1 MAPMA
6 DTPQSSAN
14 PVQDTL
20 VRAVEVVGE
29 GAQNQVKKTRGLVEF
44 IGGLGYLLAD
54 TATWLFRAG
63 VKREVPLGGRNI
75 LAQMVRVGVRSIPI
89 VALVQVFIG
98 MILALQMAPTME
110 KYGQIQQIATI
121 VAIAMARELG
131 PLISGIVLSGFAG
144 ASIAA
149 ELGTMVEGEEIKA
162 LRASALNPIRFL
174 VLPRIIATVL
184 MLTMLTVIADVVG
197 VAGGMLVGTQIL
209 DIDADV
215 YLTTTQLA
223 ILPRDFLAGII
234 KGPLFGLLI
243 ATIACYEGLNVS
255 GGAEGVGRATTNTVV
270 KCIVALIT
278 ADVIATSLMYAFGL

>member
-1 MAPMA
+1 MA
-6 DTPQSSAN
+6 DAPPSSPT
-14 PVQDTL
+14 PVQDVL

-44 IGGLGYLLAD
+44 IGGLGYLLGD

-63 VKREVPLGGRNI
+63 VKREVPLGGRNV
-75 LAQMVRVGVRSIPI
+75 LAQMVRVGIRSIPI
-89 VALVQVFIG
+89 VALVQLFIG

-174 VLPRIIATVL
+174 VLPRVIATVL
-184 MLTMLTVIADVVG
+184 MLTMLTVIADIVG

-209 DIDADV
+209 DIDAGV
-215 YLTTTQLA
+215 YLTTTQVA
-223 ILPRDFLAGII
+223 ILPRDFLSGII

-243 ATIACYEGLNVS
+243 AIIACYEGLNVS

-278 ADVIATSLMYAFGL
+278 ADVIATSLLYAFGL

>member
-1 MAPMA
+1 MA
-6 DTPQSSAN
+6 DAPQSSAN
-14 PVQDTL
+14 PVQDAL

-44 IGGLGYLLAD
+44 IGGLGYLLGD

-63 VKREVPLGGRNI
+63 VKREVPLGGRNV
-75 LAQMVRVGVRSIPI
+75 LAQMVRVGIRSIPI
-89 VALVQVFIG
+89 VALVQLFIG

-162 LRASALNPIRFL
+162 LRACALNPIRFL
-174 VLPRIIATVL
+174 VLPRVLATVL
-184 MLTMLTVIADVVG
+184 MLTMLTVIADIVG

-209 DIDADV
+209 DIDAGV

-223 ILPRDFLAGII
+223 ILPRDFLSGIV

-278 ADVIATSLMYAFGL
+278 ADVIATSLLYAFGL

>member
-1 MAPMA
+1 MA
-6 DTPQSSAN
+6 DSPQPSTTPVHDA
-14 PVQDTL
+14 L
-20 VRAVEVVGE
+20 VHAVEVVGE
-29 GAQNQVKKTRGLVEF
+29 GAQNQVKKTYGVVEF
-44 IGGLGYLLAD
+44 IGGLGYLVAD
-54 TATWLFRAG
+54 TASWLYRAG
-63 VKREVPLGGRNI
+63 VKREVPLGGRNV
-75 LAQMVRVGVRSIPI
+75 LAQMVRVGIRSIPI
-89 VALVQVFIG
+89 VALVQLFIG

-162 LRASALNPIRFL
+162 LRACALNPIRFL
-174 VLPRIIATVL
+174 VLPRVLATVL
-184 MLTMLTVIADVVG
+184 MLTMLTVIADIVG

-209 DIDADV
+209 DIDAGV

-223 ILPRDFLAGII
+223 ILPRDFLSGIV

-243 ATIACYEGLNVS
+243 SIIACYEGLNVS

-278 ADVIATSLMYAFGL
+278 ADVIATSLLYAFGL